1 MLSSRSREALSVR
14 SLFLAGL
21 GVVFACGLA
30 SSQESNPQNKSNPSE
45 TPRSSRPILPRGAN
59 EFGGWIGYSPFSF
72 VLKGTS
78 KDRELFVLNLQYA
91 RTLLVTRP
99 LTLKYRA
106 DIVPVALEFQPTQ
119 LYIAD
124 GKPLLNPGGAIYA
137 AGANP
142 IGYQVN
148 IGNRKVQ
155 PFSDGSLG
163 FLYFRRQMPVIGSSQ
178 FNYNITIGF
187 GVQWFARPGRSLTVG
202 WKYHHLSNNY
212 QAHFNPGV
220 DSGVFY
226 VGFSVFRPKHH

>member
-1 MLSSRSREALSVR
+1 MPFTPRREALSTR
-14 SLFLAGL
+14 GLFLGWLIILLFAGRA
-21 GVVFACGLA
+21 F
-30 SSQESNPQNKSNPSE
+30 SQEIDKATSADGPPAARSVLRRGSNE
-45 TPRSSRPILPRGAN
+45 V
-59 EFGGWIGYSPFSF
+59 GGWIGYSPFSL
-72 VLKGTS
+72 VLEGAS
-78 KDRELFVLNLQYA
+78 KDRQLFVLNLQYA

-106 DIVPVALEFQPTQ
+106 DIVPVGLEFQPTQ
-119 LYIAD
+119 LYIAN

-142 IGYQVN
+142 IGFQAN

-163 FLYFRRQMPVIGSSQ
+163 FLYFQRQMPVVGSSQ
-178 FNYNITIGF
+178 FNYNIAIGF

-212 QAHFNPGV
+212 QAQFNPGV

-226 VGFSVFRPKHH
+226 VGFSVFRAKHN